1 MLAPG
6 AGALFALSYINI
18 ETCYDTPHLA
28 TEQAPEYQALRNDP
42 INPPPSTLQSKIII
56 WLNCKF
62 NSFGAERTPTN
73 PVPEGKSLY

>member
-42 INPPPSTLQSKIII
+42 INPPPQYVTVEDHNLVELQVQQL
-56 WLNCKF
+56 W
-62 NSFGAERTPTN
+62 R
-73 PVPEGKSLY
+73 